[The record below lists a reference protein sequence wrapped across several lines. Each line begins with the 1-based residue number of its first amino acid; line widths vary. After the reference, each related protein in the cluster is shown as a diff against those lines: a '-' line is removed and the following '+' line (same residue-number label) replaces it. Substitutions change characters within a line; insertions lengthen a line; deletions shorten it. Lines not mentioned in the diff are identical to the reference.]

1 MSFKER
7 IKSATKKNW
16 VSACIWGCIYVAFIV
31 WVAWDDWASLAWL
44 LLLPIILDMFITKY
58 IPWKWWKKWENKTA
72 RNVMSWVDSIVF
84 ALVAVYFVHIML
96 INFWRDLL
104 SESLAH
110 VYYQIPI
117 ITLCSFLSS
126 YAVVWILSKL
136 PKAKV
141 WLGS

>member
-1 MSFKER
+1 MLS
-7 IKSATKKNW
+7 
-16 VSACIWGCIYVAFIV
+16 Y
-31 WVAWDDWASLAWL
+31 
-44 LLLPIILDMFITKY
+44 
-58 IPWKWWKKWENKTA
+58 
-72 RNVMSWVDSIVF
+72 
-84 ALVAVYFVHIML
+84 AVYFVHIML

>member
-1 MSFKER
+1 MKNKPR
-7 IKSATKKNW
+7 ITDVGFTASDRM
-16 VSACIWGCIYVAFIV
+16 YV
-31 WVAWDDWASLAWL
+31 
-44 LLLPIILDMFITKY
+44 ILDGCGDFSLRKTFDCGQTFRFEE
-58 IPWKWWKKWENKTA
+58 IPCREA
-72 RNVMSWVDSIVF
+72 PDAVSVF
-84 ALVAVYFVHIML
+84 GNAFGRWISSYALLSYAVYFVHIML